1 MAGARAATDPVSVL
15 VVHDRYRQAGGEDV
29 VVANETAL
37 LRRHGHRVSE
47 YIVDNDRIA
56 DRAGPVS
63 KARLAANTV
72 WSFSAAAAIRRRI
85 ERERPDVVHIHNFL
99 PLLSPSVHAAAHA
112 SGVAVVQ
119 TLHNY
124 RLVCPAGTLFRAGRP
139 CEDCVGRT
147 VAVPAV
153 VHACYRSSRVQSAV
167 VATMLA
173 THTARGTWE
182 RDVDV
187 FLAVSEFI
195 RDRMIAGGLPAGRIA
210 VKANFVE
217 DGRAEGA
224 VSGRGR
230 VARRDGRRDGPLLFV
245 GRLTADKGVDLL
257 LDAWAGTPE
266 MPLLEVVGDGPLH
279 DEVVASAAS
288 NGRVVSA
295 GRLDRTA
302 VRARME
308 AAPALV
314 FPSRWYE
321 GQPMTILEAFA
332 AGLPV
337 IAASIGSLPDLVRDG
352 ENGLLF
358 RAGDYGDLRRAVT
371 WATSHPAELRRMG
384 TQARADYEARFTPE
398 AGYAALVDAYRSAIA
413 SREAADVP

>member
-1 MAGARAATDPVSVL
+1 MAGAELTSTDPISVL

-47 YIVDNDRIA
+47 LIVDNDRIA
-56 DRAGPVS
+56 DRAGPLS

-72 WSFSAAAAIRRRI
+72 WSFSAAAAVRRRI
-85 ERERPDVVHIHNFL
+85 ERERPDVVHVHNFL
-99 PLLSPSVHAAAHA
+99 PLLSPSVHAAAHET
-112 SGVAVVQ
+112 GVAVVQ

-124 RLVCPAGTLFRAGRP
+124 RLVCPAGTLFRDGRP
-139 CEDCVGRT
+139 CEDCVGRA

-153 VHACYRSSRVQSAV
+153 VHACYRSSRIQSAV

-173 THTARGTWE
+173 KHAARGTWK
-182 RDVDV
+182 RDVDL

-195 RDRMIAGGLPAGRIA
+195 RDRMIAGGLPAERIA

-217 DGRAEGA
+217 DDGAGTAASPRRAT
-224 VSGRGR
+224 
-230 VARRDGRRDGPLLFV
+230 GRRDGPLLFV

-257 LDAWAGTPE
+257 LDGWAGTPE
-266 MPLLEVVGDGPLH
+266 MPILEVVGDGPLH
-279 DEVVASAAS
+279 DEVVAASAS
-288 NGRVVSA
+288 NGRVVAA
-295 GRLDRTA
+295 GRIDRAA

-308 AAPALV
+308 AASALV

-358 RAGDYGDLRRAVT
+358 QAGDIGDLRRAVT
-371 WATSHPAELRRMG
+371 WATAHPTELRRMG
-384 TQARADYEARFTPE
+384 AQSRADYEARFTPE

-413 SREAADVP
+413 SREAADAG